1 MKRFLVVILLI
12 VALGGAAGWWYLRPS
27 GTAFLTDAST
37 IREAA
42 TTAVVREVLWQPPNL
57 VTEGVNGEGDT
68 FEPRMSADGQT
79 MYFVRGRP
87 GGRADVYSS
96 SLVDG
101 KWGEPTPV
109 EAINSEF
116 DELGPE
122 LSADGARLYF
132 YSDRPGGAGGY
143 DIWVSKRADGDWQTP
158 ESLGTA
164 VNSPFNEYGPA
175 LSRDGMQLCFS
186 SNRPRGDEASP
197 SDDAWRATVRE
208 DIYRHDYD
216 LYVVAFG
223 AGAASKAARL
233 DSLCS
238 PGNDGSPTFSPAG
251 DFLYFSSDRFGGQ
264 GGFDLYRSRIVR
276 GHFETPTNLGNAVNT
291 AANELDP
298 SADLGGFA
306 LHFSSDRA
314 IDEQAARGVYRIYRT
329 SSREVFRDVEW
340 RQASIDWRAL
350 WLQIGPRVG
359 WIVLGVLL
367 FLLLLALFRDAQ
379 RRKLNLLARCLIVS
393 LLAHAVM
400 MMVFNVVE
408 VSTAVAS
415 YVRGR
420 GGPVRVS
427 TLAGGKG
434 VSLAGQIRGQ
444 ITETPTLAI
453 PTMSVR
459 KAESRVPFTAE
470 ATPVK
475 LAMEP
480 AAKQAFVPVVE
491 NTIVAEST
499 PRSALVAPTGI
510 LEMSRP
516 TTSIQLPGEVQRRS
530 ESENALVVGGE
541 ATHGL
546 PVRAAAALPREIA
559 EGSLAML
566 SPDARGRGSEL
577 TQISVIERLSPTE
590 SDAPA
595 GLTSARG
602 IGQVAFAPTD
612 VASGIGL
619 PSDGEVSRASGSE
632 VGIATSAPSGEVKRP
647 HRGEASIAGLIDRVR
662 SDVIATEKSD
672 GPGTGFGSA
681 VVGVGGV
688 VTESTG
694 APPISQPPLVMHSVT
709 AESATGLRLPVEGA
723 GVRDATAER
732 GAMDGIPIGN
742 AAPVAHANSAA
753 TQGAIDALTSQSPV
767 MIAPAGGRA
776 PGPSVV
782 SAKQVGG
789 PNVSPSSPVGIPSVS
804 VVLSATPD
812 AAVALP
818 VEIEAPV
825 EADIVPSPPSVF
837 GWLEGRVIDG
847 ETGRSLADAMIRI
860 DVSGQAA
867 LEVVSDWSGRYKV
880 ELPALPDN
888 FAVSAS
894 KSGYLPRSRNVEA
907 SSVRGRTRK
916 VNFRLQRETEK
927 MLALEDSP
935 EVHHLGNDAFEGA
948 INSQFQRESEGV
960 AFVTTFDLSAEQL
973 AGMVQSAELELMAK
987 GVQCPHKIR
996 INGRLL
1002 DTRLDQSPP
1011 DGSFGVFTTPLT
1023 TDLLRAGE
1031 NTLEIRAVSCRG
1043 DLDDFEFINIQL
1055 KLFANPH

>member
-1 MKRFLVVILLI
+1 MKRFLVAILLI
-12 VALGGAAGWWYLRPS
+12 VVIGGAAGWWYLRPS

-96 SLVDG
+96 SLVEG

-109 EAINSEF
+109 DAINSEF

-122 LSADGARLYF
+122 LSADGAKLYF

-143 DIWVSKRADGDWQTP
+143 DIWVSKRADGEWQTP
-158 ESLGTA
+158 ESLGTT

-175 LSRDGMQLCFS
+175 LSRDGMLLCFS
-186 SNRPRGDEASP
+186 SNRPRGDEKSP

-216 LYVVAFG
+216 LYVVALG
-223 AGAASKAARL
+223 AGATSKAARL

-251 DFLYFSSDRFGGQ
+251 DFLYFSSDRVGGQ

-276 GHFETPTNLGNAVNT
+276 GRFEFPTNLGNAVNT
-291 AANELDP
+291 FANELDP

-314 IDEQAARGVYRIYRT
+314 IEGQAARGVYRIYRT

-340 RQASIDWRAL
+340 RQATIDWRAM
-350 WLQIGPRVG
+350 WRQIGPRVG
-359 WIVLGVLL
+359 WIVLGLLL

-379 RRKLNLLARCLIVS
+379 RRKLSLLARCLIVS

-453 PTMSVR
+453 PTINVR
-459 KAESRVPFTAE
+459 KANSRVPFTAE

-480 AAKQAFVPVVE
+480 TAKQAFGPVVVH
-491 NTIVAEST
+491 TTVAESSA
-499 PRSALVAPTGI
+499 RSPLAAPTGV
-510 LEMSRP
+510 LEPDRSA
-516 TTSIQLPGEVQRRS
+516 TTIQLPGEVQRRS
-530 ESENALVVGGE
+530 ESENALVIGGD

-546 PVRAAAALPREIA
+546 SVRAAAALPHEIA

-566 SPDARGRGSEL
+566 SPSAQSAGNGIA
-577 TQISVIERLSPTE
+577 QVSVIQPSSLTESNAPIGITSAHGNGQFAFSPTE
-590 SDAPA
+590 IPG
-595 GLTSARG
+595 GL
-602 IGQVAFAPTD
+602 
-612 VASGIGL
+612 GL
-619 PSDGEVSRASGSE
+619 PGNGEESRVSGSE
-632 VGIATSAPSGEVKRP
+632 AGITTSAPSGEKNTPR
-647 HRGEASIAGLIDRVR
+647 RGGTSLAGLIDGV
-662 SDVIATEKSD
+662 KSD
-672 GPGTGFGSA
+672 FVVPETHHGIGTGLGSA
-681 VVGVGGV
+681 VVGAGTVI
-688 VTESTG
+688 TESNGSAKMATPSLAMRLEVG
-694 APPISQPPLVMHSVT
+694 ET
-709 AESATGLRLPVEGA
+709 ASALRFPVESAGA
-723 GVRDATAER
+723 RDATAEAEVMER
-732 GAMDGIPIGN
+732 LPIDN
-742 AAPVAHANSAA
+742 AATGGRVNSVATH
-753 TQGAIDALTSQSPV
+753 GAIDALAANSPA
-767 MIAPAGGRA
+767 MIAPAGGGT
-776 PGPSVV
+776 PGLSVV
-782 SAKQVGG
+782 SALQVGG
-789 PNVSPSSPVGIPSVS
+789 LNVTPSVPTGIPSPS
-804 VVLSATPD
+804 YSHSATPD

-818 VEIEAPV
+818 GEIEAPAETV
-825 EADIVPSPPSVF
+825 ETPSQTSVF
-837 GWLEGRVIDG
+837 GSLEGRVIDG
-847 ETGRSLADAMIRI
+847 ETGKSIADATIRI

-867 LEVVSDWSGRYKV
+867 LEVVTDWSGRFKV

-894 KSGYLPRSRNVEA
+894 KSGYLPHSRNVEA
-907 SSVRGRTRK
+907 NSVRGRSRK
-916 VNFRLQRETEK
+916 LNFRLQRETEK
-927 MLALEDSP
+927 VVAIEDAP

-960 AFVTTFDLSAEQL
+960 AFVTMFDLSSDQL
-973 AGMVQSAELELMAK
+973 SSAAQGAELELLAK

-1002 DTRLDQSPP
+1002 DTRLDQSPA
-1011 DGSFGVFTTPLT
+1011 DGSFGAFTTPIPV
-1023 TDLLRAGE
+1023 DVFRPGE

-1043 DLDDFEFINIQL
+1043 DLDDFEFVNIQL
-1055 KLFANPH
+1055 RLFVNPH

>member
-12 VALGGAAGWWYLRPS
+12 VASGGAAGWWYLRPS

-42 TTAVVREVLWQPPNL
+42 TTAMVREVLWQPPNL
-57 VTEGVNGEGDT
+57 ITDGVNGEGDT

-96 SLVDG
+96 SLIEG
-101 KWGEPTPV
+101 KWSEPTPV
-109 EAINSEF
+109 NAINSEF

-122 LSADGARLYF
+122 LSADGAKLYF

-143 DIWVSKRADGDWQTP
+143 DIWVSKRADGDWQMP

-164 VNSPFNEYGPA
+164 VNSSFNEYGPA
-175 LSRDGMQLCFS
+175 LSRDATRLCFS
-186 SNRPRGDEASP
+186 SNRPRGDESSP
-197 SDDAWRATVRE
+197 SDDAWSATVRE

-216 LYVVAFG
+216 LYVVALDT
-223 AGAASKAARL
+223 AAMSRAARL

-238 PGNDGSPTFSPAG
+238 PGNDGSPTYSPAG
-251 DFLYFSSDRFGGQ
+251 DFLYFSSDRVGGQ
-264 GGFDLYRSRIVR
+264 GGFDLFRSRIVR
-276 GHFETPTNLGNAVNT
+276 GQFETPTNLGNAVNT

-314 IDEQAARGVYRIYRT
+314 IDGQAARGVYRIYRT

-359 WIVLGVLL
+359 WIVLGLLL
-367 FLLLLALFRDAQ
+367 FLLLLALFRDAR
-379 RRKLNLLARCLIVS
+379 RRKLSLLARCLIVS

-453 PTMSVR
+453 PAMSVR
-459 KAESRVPFTAE
+459 KSESRVPFTAD
-470 ATPVK
+470 ATPVT

-480 AAKQAFVPVVE
+480 AAKQAFVPIVE
-491 NTIVAEST
+491 NTTLAEST
-499 PRSALVAPTGI
+499 PRSALAAPTGI
-510 LEMSRP
+510 LEMSP
-516 TTSIQLPGEVQRRS
+516 PATSIQLPGEMLRRS
-530 ESENALVVGGE
+530 EAENALVVGGD

-546 PVRAAAALPREIA
+546 PVRTAAALPREIV

-566 SPDARGRGSEL
+566 SPDARAGGSAFA
-577 TQISVIERLSPTE
+577 QVSVIERQSPTE
-590 SDAPA
+590 SNAPV
-595 GLTSARG
+595 GLTSAHG
-602 IGQVAFAPTD
+602 AGQIAFATAD
-612 VASGIGL
+612 VLPGIGL
-619 PSDGEVSRASGSE
+619 PSDGDSSRASGSE
-632 VGIATSAPSGEVKRP
+632 VGITTSAPSGEASRP
-647 HRGEASIAGLIDRVR
+647 HRGVASIAGLIDHVQ
-662 SDVIATEKSD
+662 SDLVAPEKSE
-672 GPGTGFGSA
+672 GYGTGFGSA
-681 VVGVGGV
+681 VVGVDGIIA
-688 VTESTG
+688 ESKGSAAT
-694 APPISQPPLVMHSVT
+694 ATHALAIRAES
-709 AESATGLRLPVEGA
+709 AESATELRLPAEGA
-723 GVRDATAER
+723 VVREAGAER
-732 GAMDGIPIGN
+732 GVLEVMPIGS
-742 AAPVAHANSAA
+742 AAPVEHNKSAA
-753 TQGAIDALTSQSPV
+753 TQSAINTLVTHSPV
-767 MIAPAGGRA
+767 MIAPGGNGA
-776 PGPSVV
+776 PGASVV
-782 SAKQVGG
+782 STLQVGG
-789 PNVSPSSPVGIPSVS
+789 LSASPSSPVGIPSSPVA
-804 VVLSATPD
+804 LSATPD

-818 VEIEAPV
+818 VEIEAPI
-825 EADIVPSPPSVF
+825 EAAGVPSPPSVF

-894 KSGYLPRSRNVEA
+894 RSGYLPRSRNVEA

-927 MLALEDSP
+927 VLALEDSP

-973 AGMVQSAELELMAK
+973 AGLVQPAELELMAK

-1002 DTRLDQSPP
+1002 DARLDQSPP
-1011 DGSFGVFTTPLT
+1011 DGSFGIFATPLT